1 MSAANKPKITL
12 WEFFQSLGK
21 TFMLPVALLSFC
33 GIMLGIGSS
42 LSSRDVI
49 TLMPFIGH
57 PIFQLIFTWMSK
69 VGSFAF
75 SFLPVMFAIAIPLG
89 MARENKG
96 VAAFSGFVGFAVLN
110 LGTNFYLTAAGVLPT
125 GDPLVLKA
133 NNIQNILGIQSIDTG
148 ILGAVI
154 VGIIVYR
161 LHERFHTIRLPD
173 ALAFFGGTRFVPIVT
188 TVVLGLCGLVIP
200 LIWPWF
206 AA

>member
-1 MSAANKPKITL
+1 
-12 WEFFQSLGK
+12 
-21 TFMLPVALLSFC
+21 
-33 GIMLGIGSS
+33 MLGIGSS

-89 MARENKG
+89 MRARKQGRRRLLRLRRLRRAESG
-96 VAAFSGFVGFAVLN
+96 HQFLPDRRRRAAHRRS
-110 LGTNFYLTAAGVLPT
+110 AGAESQQYPEHSR
-125 GDPLVLKA
+125 
-133 NNIQNILGIQSIDTG
+133 IQSIDTG

-173 ALAFFGGTRFVPIVT
+173 ALAFFGGTRFVPT
-188 TVVLGLCGLVIP
+188 SP
-200 LIWPWF
+200 PWCWAC
-206 AA
+206 AAW

>member
-1 MSAANKPKITL
+1 
-12 WEFFQSLGK
+12 
-21 TFMLPVALLSFC
+21 
-33 GIMLGIGSS
+33 MLGIGSS

-154 VGIIVYR
+154 VGIIVCMNASTPSACR
-161 LHERFHTIRLPD
+161 
-173 ALAFFGGTRFVPIVT
+173 TRWRSSAARASCRSSP
-188 TVVLGLCGLVIP
+188 
-200 LIWPWF
+200 PWCWAC
-206 AA
+206 AAW